1 MTGATLLLENTLS
14 HLLAYFPSAT
24 GSLFASA
31 SPLSLGPSPV
41 LTVIMLVGL
50 GLLAF
55 AFLMVSSFVKIA
67 VVLSILRTALGL
79 NNIPPASVITGLAV
93 ILSLYVMAPT
103 GMAVAKELQPA
114 LASMGVADLPLDLE
128 TRSENHQARK
138 DDSRN
143 RRTSKKSNVNKEG
156 TDAKAQ
162 VATLFESLNR
172 AKVPIKKFLK
182 RHAHRNEVA
191 LFAKMSRKSY
201 AKAGL
206 GTLGKDSLVVL
217 VPAFVISELKEA
229 FQIGFLLFIPFLV
242 IDILVSNILMALGM
256 HMLSPT
262 TISLPFKLLL
272 FVMANGWYLLTRG
285 LITGY
290 F

>member
-1 MTGATLLLENTLS
+1 MSPTIVAGLLSGAV
-14 HLLAYFPSAT
+14 A
-24 GSLFASA
+24 A
-31 SPLSLGPSPV
+31 SPISLGPSPV
-41 LTVIMLVGL
+41 VTVVMLVGL

-79 NNIPPASVITGLAV
+79 NNIPPASVVTGLAV

-114 LASMGVADLPLDLE
+114 LSVMGISSPGSTAKNESDNDSTRRSRSPRRNKTDE
-128 TRSENHQARK
+128 T
-138 DDSRN
+138 SR
-143 RRTSKKSNVNKEG
+143 R
-156 TDAKAQ
+156 
-162 VATLFESLNR
+162 VATLFESLRR
-172 AKVPIKKFLK
+172 AKEPVKKFLM
-182 RHAHRNEVA
+182 RHAHPGEVA
-191 LFAKMSRKSY
+191 LFLKMSRRSY
-201 AKAGL
+201 ARAGL
-206 GTLGKDSLVVL
+206 GSVDKESLIVL

-229 FQIGFLLFIPFLV
+229 FQIGFLLFIPFLI